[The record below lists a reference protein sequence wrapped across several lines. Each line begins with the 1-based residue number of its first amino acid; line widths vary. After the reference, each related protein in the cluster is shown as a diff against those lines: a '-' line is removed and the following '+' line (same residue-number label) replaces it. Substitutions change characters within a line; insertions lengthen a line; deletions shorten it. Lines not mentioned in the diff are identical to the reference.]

1 MAALISITEQ
11 LRCLFFL
18 SFSSAMNSGLKLAS
32 QIVEPK
38 EDNQVRYF
46 AQQIW
51 LILVL
56 LSERGVKPNHA
67 LPLRDPKGC
76 PLSQGRT
83 AWLENWE
90 KRRRGS
96 GSSSQSQSW
105 WKVRSLIWNMKWKY
119 KKWKY
124 ENMKNYATGMKH
136 RTPCPASSWHRGQGL
151 GRWIREP
158 SSAPRRRKSL
168 PNWHSKQGWQCEEV

>member
-38 EDNQVRYF
+38 EDNH
-46 AQQIW
+46 
-51 LILVL
+51 VL
-56 LSERGVKPNHA
+56 PH
-67 LPLRDPKGC
+67 RDPKGC

-119 KKWKY
+119 EKWKY
-124 ENMKNYATGMKH
+124 KNYATGMKY
-136 RTPCPASSWHRGQGL
+136 RTPCPASSWHRGRGL
-151 GRWIREP
+151 GRWTREP
-158 SSAPRRRKSL
+158 SSVPRRRKSS
-168 PNWHSKQGWQCEEV
+168 PNWHLTMWRGLTAWVY